1 MTVRE
6 FIKTFSHSNEVIV
19 ENRNSKMMRM
29 HYVDGVDSG
38 EGCVEMMDWEVEKT
52 DIAECE
58 MIEIKN
64 VYREGYSQAI
74 TFKVDTDREEFCMDK
89 DYITMDNSPLWLYEK
104 VHQTKV
110 RCGEA

>member
-1 MTVRE
+1 
-6 FIKTFSHSNEVIV
+6 
-19 ENRNSKMMRM
+19 
-29 HYVDGVDSG
+29 
-38 EGCVEMMDWEVEKT
+38 
-52 DIAECE
+52 
-58 MIEIKN
+58 MIGIKN
-64 VYREGYSQAI
+64 VYTQAI

>member
-6 FIKTFSHSNEVIV
+6 FIKTFSHNNEVRV
-19 ENRNSKMMRM
+19 ENKNNKMMRM
-29 HYVDGVDSG
+29 HYLDGD

-64 VYREGYSQAI
+64 VHWEGHSQVI

-89 DYITMDNSPLWLYEK
+89 DYITMDNSPLWLYER
-104 VHQTKV
+104 VHRTKV
-110 RCGEA
+110 ACGDTC

>member
-19 ENRNSKMMRM
+19 ENKNSKMMRM
-29 HYVDGVDSG
+29 HYVDGD
-38 EGCVEMMDWEVEKT
+38 EGCVDMMDWEIEKT

-64 VYREGYSQAI
+64 VYWVEHPQVI

-110 RCGEA
+110 RCGEV

>member
-6 FIKTFSHSNEVIV
+6 FIKTFSHNNEVRV
-19 ENRNSKMMRM
+19 ENRNNKMMRM
-29 HYVDGVDSG
+29 HYLDGD
-38 EGCVEMMDWEVEKT
+38 EGCVEMMDWEVEMT

-64 VYREGYSQAI
+64 VYTQAI
-74 TFKVDTDREEFCMDK
+74 TFKVDTDREEFCMDR
-89 DYITMDNSPLWLYEK
+89 DYITMNNSPLWLYER

-110 RCGEA
+110 VCGDAC

>member
-6 FIKTFSHSNEVIV
+6 FIKTFSHNNEVRV
-19 ENRNSKMMRM
+19 ENKYSKMMRM

-74 TFKVDTDREEFCMDK
+74 TFKVDTDREEFYMDK
-89 DYITMDNSPLWLYEK
+89 EYVTMNNSPLWLYQK

-110 RCGEA
+110 MCGEA

>member
-6 FIKTFSHSNEVIV
+6 FIKTFSHNNEVRV
-19 ENRNSKMMRM
+19 ENKNNKMMKM
-29 HYVDGVDSG
+29 HYLDGD

-64 VYREGYSQAI
+64 VYREEYSQAI
-74 TFKVDTDREEFCMDK
+74 TFKVDTDREEFYMDK

-110 RCGEA
+110 VCGDA

>member
-6 FIKTFSHSNEVIV
+6 FIKTFSHNNEVRV
-19 ENRNSKMMRM
+19 ENKDSKMMRM
-29 HYVDGVDSG
+29 HYLDGD
-38 EGCVEMMDWEVEKT
+38 EGCVEMMDWEVEMT

-58 MIEIKN
+58 MICIKN
-64 VYREGYSQAI
+64 VYTQAI
-74 TFKVDTDREEFCMDK
+74 TFKVDTDREEFSMDK

-110 RCGEA
+110 MCGET

>member
-6 FIKTFSHSNEVIV
+6 FIKTFSHNNEVIV
-19 ENRNSKMMRM
+19 ENKNSKMMKM
-29 HYVDGVDSG
+29 HYVDGHK
-38 EGCVEMMDWEVEKT
+38 GCVDMMDWEVEKT

-58 MIEIKN
+58 LIEIKN
-64 VYREGYSQAI
+64 VHREGHSQAI

-89 DYITMDNSPLWLYEK
+89 DYIKMNNSPLWLYER

-110 RCGEA
+110 MCGEA

>member
-1 MTVRE
+1 M
-6 FIKTFSHSNEVIV
+6 FSHNNEVRV
-19 ENRNSKMMRM
+19 ENKNNKMMQM
-29 HYVDGVDSG
+29 HYLHGD

-52 DIAECE
+52 DIAECGT
-58 MIEIKN
+58 IGIKN
-64 VYREGYSQAI
+64 VYREGQQAI

-89 DYITMDNSPLWLYEK
+89 DYITMDNSPLGLYEK

>member
-6 FIKTFSHSNEVIV
+6 FIKTFSHNNEVRV
-19 ENRNSKMMRM
+19 ENKNNKMMRM
-29 HYVDGVDSG
+29 YYVDGVDS
-38 EGCVEMMDWEVEKT
+38 CVGMMDWEVEKT

-89 DYITMDNSPLWLYEK
+89 DYITKNNSPLWLYEI

-110 RCGEA
+110 RCGED

>member
-1 MTVRE
+1 M
-6 FIKTFSHSNEVIV
+6 FSHNNEVRV
-19 ENRNSKMMRM
+19 EHKNSEMMTM
-29 HYVDGVDSG
+29 HYVDGD

-58 MIEIKN
+58 MIGTKID
-64 VYREGYSQAI
+64 YREGQKAI

-89 DYITMDNSPLWLYEK
+89 DYVTMDNSPLWLYEK

-110 RCGEA
+110 VCGKA